1 MSGCSSRTT
10 VFLAKR
16 ASTSDADGPKA
27 FPYQVLNQLLNP
39 TGRVRSRGGAPVLLH
54 RVPTR
59 KPCILGLV
67 YTHPPPTRRFSVLLY
82 THPPPTH
89 AKPAKNTVPIATP
102 TITPT
107 LHPGYTQITPTLHP
121 RAISVCRKNVCKNVC
136 VSNMYVDLYAI
147 QLTVLLLDYCTPA
160 EHPHLHPHPRIL
172 PNTHTYTHA
181 ISENRVFV
189 IPTPE
194 SKKSVGPHLCRLAA
208 GRGCAR

>member
-1 MSGCSSRTT
+1 MAGSYFACAWW
-10 VFLAKR
+10 VAC
-16 ASTSDADGPKA
+16 
-27 FPYQVLNQLLNP
+27 
-39 TGRVRSRGGAPVLLH
+39 RGEAPVLLH

-89 AKPAKNTVPIATP
+89 AKSAKNTVPIATP

-121 RAISVCRKNVCKNVC
+121 RAISLCRKNVCKNVC

-181 ISENRVFV
+181 NFGEPGIRNTYTRIQKISGASPLMPGHVL
-189 IPTPE
+189 
-194 SKKSVGPHLCRLAA
+194 LCSRSRATA
-208 GRGCAR
+208 VYTYQ

>member
-1 MSGCSSRTT
+1 MNTCTAAGTH
-10 VFLAKR
+10 
-16 ASTSDADGPKA
+16 PK
-27 FPYQVLNQLLNP
+27 
-39 TGRVRSRGGAPVLLH
+39 TMHS
-54 RVPTR
+54 
-59 KPCILGLV
+59 GLV
-67 YTHPPPTRRFSVLLY
+67 YTPTHHR
-82 THPPPTH
+82 THDFPSCTTPTHHRTH
-89 AKPAKNTVPIATP
+89 AKSAKNTVPIAAP

-107 LHPGYTQITPTLHP
+107 LHPHYTHLTPTLHP

-189 IPTPE
+189 IPIPADFRTYGFYPYLHPNPKISGAPPLTTE
-194 SKKSVGPHLCRLAA
+194 SESNEAQAPVV
-208 GRGCAR
+208 